1 MRLSDS
7 RYESIKNDVAN
18 LYKCLNITKLPID
31 PFEICEKMNI
41 KLVKYSDYDE
51 EKRKDLIRIQPQGF
65 NIAGPI
71 IYYNDMQMLQKVK
84 FTILHEIGHIIRG
97 HKERSPLAEAEAE
110 WFAAYAIAPPP
121 VINLFKVSD
130 FTDIVDIFDISFDCA
145 CHSMTRYLSWK
156 KFARKDADYDTIL
169 MQLFSGN

>member
-18 LYKCLNITKLPID
+18 LYKRLNITRLPID
-31 PFEICEKMNI
+31 PFEICKRMNI

-51 EKRKDLIRIQPQGF
+51 ETQKELIHIQPQGF
-65 NIAGPI
+65 NVDGLI
-71 IYYNDMQMLQKVK
+71 IYYNDMQISQKVK

-97 HKERSPLAEAEAE
+97 HKEYSPLAEAEAE

-130 FTDIVDIFDISFDCA
+130 FTDIIDIFDTSFDCA
-145 CHSMTRYLSWK
+145 CHSMNRYLSWK
-156 KFARKDADYDTIL
+156 KFARKDADYDVIL
-169 MQLFSGN
+169 TQLFSGN